1 LTTWQ
6 PPKRGTDEVGNAVSL
21 KVSVCANRFVDPK
34 RWING
39 MVFFSSNT
47 ADDVVLGWPRS
58 WMRQPA
64 QANPKRRAY

>member
-1 LTTWQ
+1 MLEC
-6 PPKRGTDEVGNAVSL
+6 RVVESRR
-21 KVSVCANRFVDPK
+21 VCEPSRRPK

-58 WMRQPA
+58 WIRQLA
-64 QANPKRRAY
+64 QANRKRRIY